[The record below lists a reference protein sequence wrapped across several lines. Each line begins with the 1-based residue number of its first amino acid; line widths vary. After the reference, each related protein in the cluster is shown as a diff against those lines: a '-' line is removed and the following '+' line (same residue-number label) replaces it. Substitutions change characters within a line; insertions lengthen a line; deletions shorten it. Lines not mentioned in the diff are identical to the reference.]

1 MSCKFLSDQQIVDFN
16 SSKVGI
22 GQGYKSLCHTN
33 QQFAINNRKF
43 PPNSQIHFY
52 RTKIPNTVFWQRWA
66 GVVGRLSDHLADC
79 REDLP
84 QLLPHQR
91 HSQVGFMYFSKCISQ
106 MYFSKCISKN
116 VFLKMYFSKC
126 ISQNVFFMYFSKC
139 ISRNVFHEMYF
150 SKCIFQKVF
159 SKSISQNVFL
169 KM

>member
-106 MYFSKCISKN
+106 MYFSKCIYQNVFLKCISQNVFLKCIYQNVLLKCISQN

-126 ISQNVFFMYFSKC
+126 ISQNVFLTS
-139 ISRNVFHEMYF
+139 VT
-150 SKCIFQKVF
+150 
-159 SKSISQNVFL
+159 L
-169 KM
+169 K